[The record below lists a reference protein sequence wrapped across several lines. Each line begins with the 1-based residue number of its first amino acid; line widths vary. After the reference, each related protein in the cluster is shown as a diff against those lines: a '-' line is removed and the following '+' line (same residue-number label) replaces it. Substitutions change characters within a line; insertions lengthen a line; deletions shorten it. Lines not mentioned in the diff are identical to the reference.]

1 MAKSPCVYILAK
13 HPNGALYIGVTSDVV
28 RRVWEHKEGL
38 GGEHTRRY
46 GIKQLVWYEL
56 HDSMEEAILREKR
69 LKHWRRD
76 WKVDLIQERN
86 PLWRDLYE
94 EVAGSA

>member
-1 MAKSPCVYILAK
+1 M
-13 HPNGALYIGVTSDVV
+13 GAQA
-28 RRVWEHKEGL
+28 GL

-56 HDSMEEAILREKR
+56 HGSMEEAILHEKR
-69 LKHWRRD
+69 LKSWNRK
-76 WKVDLIQERN
+76 WKTALIQERN

-94 EVAGSA
+94 EVAASA